1 MSGGAAFSQ
10 DTALSG
16 CLSGMCPWGS
26 VLRASVWL
34 GYCPG
39 IITDTILTCFWH
51 NQKCFNSG
59 TQGNVVLQHPYK
71 IRSVIKEEFCF
82 LSMDQRYK
90 RNDLLFRKMLSL
102 NICSGDLTIQQ
113 HICSNTCLSIL
124 TSRIVTFYVFHFS
137 EKLWILK
144 KCISIFVSWF
154 HRYIWPRI
162 LNWYTDYFYLIFY
175 AIYNYYIF
183 SNINNV

>member
-10 DTALSG
+10 DTALLG

-124 TSRIVTFYVFHFS
+124 TSRIVTFYVLLFQKSYELWKNVFPYFFHDF
-137 EKLWILK
+137 
-144 KCISIFVSWF
+144 ISL
-154 HRYIWPRI
+154 YDQE
-162 LNWYTDYFYLIFY
+162 Y
-175 AIYNYYIF
+175 
-183 SNINNV
+183 